1 MIKKHLPLLII
12 TSIVIL
18 LPILVGLILWNQLPD
33 PVPSHWNAAGEVD
46 GYSSKP
52 VAVFAMPLVLLLIHW
67 LAAVIT
73 GLDPKKQNQSEKVR
87 VLIFW
92 LIPALSLLVSALT
105 YSAALG
111 KSLRV
116 ETIMPI
122 FVGLLFL
129 AIGNYLPKCKQ
140 NYTVGIK
147 IPWTLHSEENWN
159 KTHRLAGWL
168 WVGGGLLCLVAGF
181 LGIFL
186 LTVPVLLVMAL
197 VPMIYSYILYKKG
210 V

>member
-92 LIPALSLLVSALT
+92 IVPALSLLVSALT

-129 AIGNYLPKCKQ
+129 ALGNYLPKCKQ

-168 WVGGGLLCLVAGF
+168 WVGGGLFCLVAGF

-186 LTVPVLLVMAL
+186 LTVPVLLVMAI
-197 VPMIYSYILYKKG
+197 VPIIYSYILYKKG